1 MRIMRL
7 LVMFDLPTGSKRE
20 RKSYALFRKFLIND
34 GYHMDQYS
42 VYSRVLLSR
51 DSAETHLQRLRAN
64 LPEAGDQITAG
75 EAFADV
81 ESVKAV
87 SDVFSPVTGTVAL
100 INEDLLD
107 APEAI
112 NEDPYGAWL
121 VRIEEVSEVG
131 DLLDADAYEAHCA
144 QEA

>member
-1 MRIMRL
+1 MSVIPAEL
-7 LVMFDLPTGSKRE
+7 SYTTSHEWVSVEGDTYTIGLTDFAQDALGDLVF
-20 RKSYALFRKFLIND
+20 
-34 GYHMDQYS
+34 
-42 VYSRVLLSR
+42 V
-51 DSAETHLQRLRAN
+51 N
-64 LPEAGDQITAG
+64 LPMEGDEVVAG

-87 SDVFSPVTGTVAL
+87 SDVFSPVTGTVVQ
-100 INEDLLD
+100 INEDLQD

-121 VRIEEVSEVG
+121 VRVEEVSEVG
-131 DLLDADAYEAHCA
+131 DLLDADAYEALCA